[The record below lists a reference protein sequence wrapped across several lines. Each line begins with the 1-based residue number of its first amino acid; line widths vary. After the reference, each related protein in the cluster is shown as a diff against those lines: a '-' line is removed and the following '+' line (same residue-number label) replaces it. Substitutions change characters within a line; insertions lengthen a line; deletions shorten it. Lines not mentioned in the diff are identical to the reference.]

1 MTHTYAVLEIS
12 TEAFAEIK
20 AKLEAASY
28 LHTLTEDREHGM
40 VMDMHGIALADGPKL
55 TKFTNLSKK
64 RAWSEEQCRV
74 MVNAALC
81 KLIDDA
87 GGTMIIRVSD
97 LFRSAAAAPEAGSLA
112 MSLSD
117 DDKFLTL
124 TRIKQDA

>member
-12 TEAFAEIK
+12 TEAFYEIK

-28 LHTLTEDREHGM
+28 RHTFTEDREHGM
-40 VMDMHGIALADGPKL
+40 VIDMHGIALADGPKL

-64 RAWSEEQCRV
+64 RGWSEEQCRV
-74 MVNAALC
+74 MVNAALS

-87 GGTMIIRVSD
+87 GGTMIIPVAE
-97 LFRSAAAAPEAGSLA
+97 LFRSAAKHPEAGTLA

-117 DDKFLTL
+117 DDKFLML